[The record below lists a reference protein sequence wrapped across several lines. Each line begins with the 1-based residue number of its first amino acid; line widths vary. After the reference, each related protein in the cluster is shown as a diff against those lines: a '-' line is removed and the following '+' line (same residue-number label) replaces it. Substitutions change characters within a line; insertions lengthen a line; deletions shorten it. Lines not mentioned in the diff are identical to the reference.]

1 MIKIKLTAL
10 FLLVAISSFSQES
23 KDSIKTNQLEEVKLI
38 ALRYTR
44 SAKNSQ
50 QITTITKKEIENQN
64 AQNTADVLSNSGKV
78 TIQKSQQ
85 GGGSP
90 VLRGFESSRILLLV
104 DGVRM
109 NNLIFRSGHLQNII
123 TVDEN
128 MIDNIDVLF
137 GPASTIYGSDALG
150 GAINIQTKKP
160 VILSS
165 EYNKKFAGNFNT
177 RYSTVNT
184 EKSGYLDLSF
194 SGTQWAS
201 LSSFSYNDFGD
212 LKMGRRKNGKNDFF
226 GERPFYV
233 ETINNQDVVVANE
246 DPLLQKFSGYKQYN
260 AMQKILFQ
268 PSQNIQHLLNL
279 QYSISTDIPRYD
291 RLTDLKSG
299 ALKTATWNYGPQKRF
314 LAGYK
319 YLKENCYQNSD
330 LTIGANYQNVEESR
344 ITRDFGKPAV
354 TSRLEKVNVY
364 SVSADLKTKLENGN
378 LLYGVEA
385 FYDDL
390 NSTATATNI
399 TTNVSTPAG
408 TRYPNGKNYTLRS
421 DFFTTYFANINNQ
434 TSYNLGARIGYIRL
448 HSDIDMNTLN
458 LPYTTVDQKNITYSG
473 VAGIVNNPTRNI
485 KLAFNLASGFRAPN
499 VDDLSKIF
507 ESAAGALIVPNADI
521 KPEKTITGDL
531 SVTLSDKDIFE
542 FANTLYYTRLY
553 DAIVTDR
560 FNLNGQNTVIYE
572 GQQSIILANQNLGK
586 GTIIGYSTSIK
597 ARLFQPVH
605 FYGTFNFTHGRIE
618 SEKGEKPLDH
628 IPPLNGK
635 VGFNFDSKWV
645 KVDLFMLYSGKKD
658 LKDYSDSG
666 EDNLQYAAPGG
677 TPAWQTYNLKTT
689 ITAIKYLKLYTGI
702 ENLFDIQY
710 RTFASGINAPG
721 KNIYF
726 GAKYEL

>member
-1 MIKIKLTAL
+1 MNNITFSIL
-10 FLLVAISSFSQES
+10 FFLGTILSYAQES
-23 KDSIKTNQLEEVKLI
+23 KDTIKPSLLEEVKLI
-38 ALRYTR
+38 GLRYNR
-44 SAKNSQ
+44 FGKNSQ
-50 QITTITKKEIENQN
+50 QITTITKKEIEDQN
-64 AQNTADVLSNSGKV
+64 AQSAADVLSNSGKV
-78 TIQKSQQ
+78 TVQKSQQ

-160 VILSS
+160 VVLSTI
-165 EYNKKFAGNFNT
+165 YNKRFAGNFNT

-184 EKSGYLDLSF
+184 EKSGYLDLHF
-194 SGTQWAS
+194 SGRKWAS
-201 LSSFSYNDFGD
+201 LSSFSYNAFGD
-212 LKMGRRKNGKNDFF
+212 LKMGRHKNGKNDFF

-233 ETINNQDVVVANE
+233 ETINNQDFVVANE
-246 DPLLQKFSGYKQYN
+246 HPLIQKFSGYKQYN

-268 PSQNIQHLLNL
+268 PSQDIQHLLNL
-279 QYSISTDIPRYD
+279 QYSTTTDIPRYD
-291 RLTDLKSG
+291 RLTDLNNGSLKS
-299 ALKTATWNYGPQKRF
+299 ATWNYGPQKRL

-319 YLKENCYQNSD
+319 YLKENCYANSD

-344 ITRDFGKPAV
+344 ITRDFGKPEL
-354 TSRLEKVNVY
+354 TSRIEKVNVY
-364 SVSADLKTKLENGN
+364 SVNADLKTRLENGN

-390 NSTATATNI
+390 NSSATATNI
-399 TTNVSTPAG
+399 ATNNVTQAD
-408 TRYPNGKNYTLRS
+408 TRYPDGKNYTLRT
-421 DFFTTYFANINNQ
+421 DFFTTYFANLNNQ
-434 TSYNLGARIGYIRL
+434 TSYNLGARVGYIKL
-448 HSDIDMNTLN
+448 HSDIENNFLN
-458 LPYTTVDQKNITYSG
+458 LPYTSVDQKSITYSG
-473 VAGIVNNPTRNI
+473 VAGIVHNHTKNI
-485 KLAFNLASGFRAPN
+485 KVIFNLASGFRAPN

-507 ESAAGALIVPNADI
+507 ESAPGTLIVPNADI

-531 SVTLSDKDIFE
+531 SVTLSDKNIFE

-560 FNLNGQNTVIYE
+560 FNLNGQNTVNYE
-572 GQQSIILANQNLGK
+572 GQQSIVLANQNLGK
-586 GTIIGYSTSIK
+586 GTIIGYTTSIK
-597 ARLFQPVH
+597 ARLLQPVH

-618 SEKGEKPLDH
+618 SQKGEKPLDH
-628 IPPLNGK
+628 IPPINGK

-702 ENLFDIQY
+702 ENFFDIQY